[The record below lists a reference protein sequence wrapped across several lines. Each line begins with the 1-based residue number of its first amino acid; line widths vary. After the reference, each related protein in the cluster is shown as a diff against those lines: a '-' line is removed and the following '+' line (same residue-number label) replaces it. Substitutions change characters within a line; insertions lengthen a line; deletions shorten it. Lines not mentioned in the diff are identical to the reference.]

1 MSAQFNDT
9 TNYKGLVQIFER
21 EAGFNRGDVS
31 GSTDRLKEFAADAN
45 LALDDFWN
53 IAIPASGTWQLDD
66 SNQTDYPIITA
77 NLVSGQRDYSFLTDG
92 SSNLILDIYRVAILP
107 SATSTLYNEIFP
119 VDVQSDPTST
129 NNILTNIT
137 TGGVPTVY
145 DKTSNALFLDP
156 IPNYNATNGLKVWIN
171 REPSYFLYSDTTKKP
186 GVPGLFHRYFAI
198 KPAMEYARRKKLK
211 SFVGL
216 YNEVQSIEKD
226 IVNYFSK
233 RSRDE
238 SDILSGE
245 PITFI

>member
-1 MSAQFNDT
+1 M
-9 TNYKGLVQIFER
+9 
-21 EAGFNRGDVS
+21 
-31 GSTDRLKEFAADAN
+31 
-45 LALDDFWN
+45 
-53 IAIPASGTWQLDD
+53 
-66 SNQTDYPIITA
+66 
-77 NLVSGQRDYSFLTDG
+77 
-92 SSNLILDIYRVAILP
+92 
-107 SATSTLYNEIFP
+107 
-119 VDVQSDPTST
+119 
-129 NNILTNIT
+129 
-137 TGGVPTVY
+137 PTVY